1 MMDAISPIQIPKEVS
16 PEIIAK
22 VVFDVLFRKSLDVP
36 DEWSRWLLLATLHI
50 LETNTAPYLDVNN
63 LCKLQGLCQSNANY
77 GEKETLKDDI
87 AKENVVELKTC
98 KVESEYPIKVEVSE
112 LGNKLHIAATTR
124 SPSEK
129 RTHSEDHD
137 SNKKLNVTKDKHVA
151 LKNTGVIRDGFNDES
166 KAEIEK
172 SSRPDP
178 MLSSKESQVTPKMLH
193 VMRNKWTQMWKKSCD
208 KVSQTENGMENES
221 LSVQS
226 EMQDSSKNDTPVEK
240 TYIHQE
246 VQTLIPCYHDFSCQY
261 SYKSGTEKKAQIH
274 WKLIPLSGL
283 PVRKGRKMSSSNLS
297 SQGKDKKGTESEK
310 GRDNIGMSNLCEPE
324 SQCKT
329 DSESDSQSVVTS
341 ERPLVNIKLR
351 KSLFHGRLMITSKS
365 KVTTPNIPL
374 LPIDSFLLSDPRNAE
389 VD

>member
-77 GEKETLKDDI
+77 SEKETLKDDV

-112 LGNKLHIAATTR
+112 LGNELHIAATTR

-129 RTHSEDHD
+129 RTHSEEYD
-137 SNKKLNVTKDKHVA
+137 STGNKKLNVTKDKHVA

-166 KAEIEK
+166 KPEIEK

-178 MLSSKESQVTPKMLH
+178 LLSSKESQVTPRMLH
-193 VMRNKWTQMWKKSCD
+193 VMHNKWTQMWKKSCD
-208 KVSQTENGMENES
+208 KASQTENDMENES
-221 LSVQS
+221 
-226 EMQDSSKNDTPVEK
+226 KNDIPVEK

-261 SYKSGTEKKAQIH
+261 SYTSRTEKKAQIH

-283 PVRKGRKMSSSNLS
+283 PVRKGRKLSSSNLS
-297 SQGKDKKGTESEK
+297 SKGKDKKGTESEK
-310 GRDNIGMSNLCEPE
+310 GRDNIDMSNLCEPE

-329 DSESDSQSVVTS
+329 DSESDGQSAVTS

-374 LPIDSFLLSDPRNAE
+374 FPIDSFLLSDPRNAE